1 MVEAIVAVVLLG
13 IGVLGAIAMQAR
25 SMSAL
30 ADAGMRAEATI
41 AADRL
46 IGMMTLDAANAAAYA
61 LASGATAGAPLRPWV
76 ADTRTRIP
84 GAQIEVKV
92 APAANRTRVEIN
104 IAWTRKTGAAAS
116 AHHVTAYLA
125 PTA

>member
-1 MVEAIVAVVLLG
+1 V
-13 IGVLGAIAMQAR
+13 
-25 SMSAL
+25 
-30 ADAGMRAEATI
+30 
-41 AADRL
+41 
-46 IGMMTLDAANAAAYA
+46 
-61 LASGATAGAPLRPWV
+61 LASGGTAGAPLLPWYT
-76 ADTRTRIP
+76 DTRTRIP

-104 IAWTRKTGAAAS
+104 IAWTRKTGTAAN